1 MPPDRRVTDI
11 RLPAKLLLVA
21 WMMAAVML
29 FVIVSL
35 SPEGAIAAAAPRFL
49 LQAREWLLPFFHA
62 AALY

>member
-1 MPPDRRVTDI
+1 
-11 RLPAKLLLVA
+11 
-21 WMMAAVML
+21 ML

-35 SPEGAIAAAAPRFL
+35 SPEGIIAAAAPQFL

>member
-1 MPPDRRVTDI
+1 MLPERRIADI
-11 RLPAKLLLVA
+11 RLPEKLLLVA
-21 WMMAAVML
+21 WMMANVMV

-35 SPEGAIAAAAPRFL
+35 SPEGIIAAAAPQFL

>member
-1 MPPDRRVTDI
+1 
-11 RLPAKLLLVA
+11 
-21 WMMAAVML
+21 MMANVMV

-35 SPEGAIAAAAPRFL
+35 SPEGIIAAAAPQFL